1 VEGARRGSTRASV
14 RSKGRWI
21 SSVRQ
26 AQNFE
31 SDQRLIHVRLAA
43 VLLFAACT
51 FAFGSAE
58 ALATSPAN
66 GARATAPIPDPKPP
80 PKPDPKP
87 PPPPPAPVPLPPP
100 PPPPPP
106 APKARVKPPKKAVAP
121 TPPPRPPAAR
131 PKAVPHK
138 APASRRIKRP
148 VAKQVKPRPK
158 AQPTPKKPR
167 HVQRRKAQVRKAIRS
182 APAAPVRETLGAN
195 AYPAPAFTRR
205 DPSLSRALPVFVP
218 LIGLGLLLLAGASA
232 LSARRIPLPARAK
245 PLYARR
251 VDLAAFGFGAIAL
264 ALLWLNLTVV
274 F

>member
-1 VEGARRGSTRASV
+1 
-14 RSKGRWI
+14 
-21 SSVRQ
+21 
-26 AQNFE
+26 
-31 SDQRLIHVRLAA
+31 
-43 VLLFAACT
+43 
-51 FAFGSAE
+51 
-58 ALATSPAN
+58 
-66 GARATAPIPDPKPP
+66 
-80 PKPDPKP
+80 
-87 PPPPPAPVPLPPP
+87 
-100 PPPPPP
+100 
-106 APKARVKPPKKAVAP
+106 
-121 TPPPRPPAAR
+121 
-131 PKAVPHK
+131 
-138 APASRRIKRP
+138 